1 MSPHPLTNFE
11 IQKYHQNK
19 LNFNGVLLRN
29 NFSKINYRA
38 YIINF
43 VEYESLG
50 THWIAL
56 YVIAENVTYFDSFG
70 IEHILKE
77 IRKFTRNKNIITN
90 YL

>member
-29 NFSKINYRA
+29 NFSTINYGA

-43 VEYESLG
+43 VEY
-50 THWIAL
+50 
-56 YVIAENVTYFDSFG
+56 
-70 IEHILKE
+70 
-77 IRKFTRNKNIITN
+77 
-90 YL
+90 